1 MDESLPLTGPLRIDV
16 TSDVVCPWCYIG
28 KRHLEAAMAQRPD
41 IAFDIRWHPF
51 ELNPDLPPEGMLRS
65 DYARRKFGADQ
76 SHLQAI
82 FQRVENAAAA
92 TGLVLNLGGIK
103 RQPNTLRAH
112 ALIEAAL
119 GEDGNAERQ
128 NRVVEALF
136 TAFLMQG
143 RDVGDPD
150 TLRAI
155 AASAGMK
162 DHEISHALS
171 DDDAHEAVRAQSEQ
185 ARHSGIQG
193 VPYFVIGEKYA
204 LSGAQPVELFL
215 QAFEQIHAET
225 ETATT
230 LP

>member
-1 MDESLPLTGPLRIDV
+1 MYIAI
-16 TSDVVCPWCYIG
+16 TSDVVCPWCFIG
-28 KRHLEAAMAQRPD
+28 KRYLEAAMAQRPEV
-41 IAFDIRWHPF
+41 AFEVRWHPF

-65 DYARRKFGADQ
+65 DYVRLKFGKDQ
-76 SHLQAI
+76 SRLQAI

-92 TGLVLNLGGIK
+92 AGLALNLGGIE
-103 RQPNTLRAH
+103 RQPSTLRAH

-119 GEDGNAERQ
+119 GEDKDTERQ

-136 TAFLMQG
+136 TAFLVQG
-143 RDVGDPD
+143 RDVSDPD

-155 AASAGMK
+155 ARASGMTEQAVSTALCDDAVLASA
-162 DHEISHALS
+162 
-171 DDDAHEAVRAQSEQ
+171 RRRSEQ

-215 QAFEQIHAET
+215 QAFDQIAAENR
-225 ETATT
+225 AASG
-230 LP
+230 